1 MSSARFASITSSLLA
16 RKGEA
21 MPWKTAMENTA
32 PDASSPQW
40 RSAPQPVMSTP
51 MPAPVMAVTPPPPGG
66 NDKSCSL
73 RMTARDYERLGI
85 LSVKIGVSR
94 QQLLQRAL
102 AQFLERE
109 AQSRTCGCLNKNG
122 CEKSC
127 EG

>member
-21 MPWKTAMENTA
+21 MPWNAALEGAA
-32 PDASSPQW
+32 PPPQW
-40 RSAPQPVMSTP
+40 RSAPQPVMP
-51 MPAPVMAVTPPPPGG
+51 PPAPVLATSAMPPPPAGG
-66 NDKSCSL
+66 KDKSCSL
-73 RMTARDYERLGI
+73 RMTAQDYERLGI

-109 AQSRTCGCLNKNG
+109 AQARACGCLQTGG
-122 CEKSC
+122 CEKGC
-127 EG
+127 ET